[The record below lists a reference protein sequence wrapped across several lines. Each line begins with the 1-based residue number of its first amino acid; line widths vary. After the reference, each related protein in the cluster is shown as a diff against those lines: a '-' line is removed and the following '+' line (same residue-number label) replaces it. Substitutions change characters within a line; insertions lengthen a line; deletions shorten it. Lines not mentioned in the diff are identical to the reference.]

1 MKITKEQ
8 LKQIIK
14 EELEAEMG
22 EGYSPFKGAGRM
34 SARRG
39 EGVDLDRSVGKYV
52 DLEMGGLSGQGGNSK
67 FYRIELE
74 HSGEFARPFVRMS
87 GEKIYLPYS
96 ANNLFLGRSMKG
108 TREDGTEVMLGS
120 NGRVD
125 RLSMV
130 RRMLGE
136 P

>member
-1 MKITKEQ
+1 MKITKEK

-14 EELEAEMG
+14 EELESAIG
-22 EGYSPFKGAGRM
+22 EGYSPFKGAERM
-34 SARRG
+34 SQRSKT
-39 EGVDLDRSVGKYV
+39 DLDRAVGKYV
-52 DLEMGGLSGQGGNSK
+52 DLEMGGLSGQGGNSR
-67 FYRIELE
+67 FYKIELE
-74 HSGEFARPFVRMS
+74 HSGEFARPFVMMS
-87 GEKIYLPYS
+87 GEKIYLPYNG
-96 ANNLFLGRSMKG
+96 NNLFLGPSIKG

>member
-14 EELEAEMG
+14 EELEEITG
-22 EGYSPFKGAGRM
+22 EGYSPFKGAERIP
-34 SARRG
+34 ARRR
-39 EGVDLDRSVGKYV
+39 ESVDLDRSVGKYI

-67 FYRIELE
+67 FYKLELE
-74 HSGEFARPFVRMS
+74 HSGEFARPFVMMS

-96 ANNLFLGRSMKG
+96 GSSLFLGPSMKG

-125 RLSMV
+125 RLSTV

>member
-22 EGYSPFKGAGRM
+22 EGYSPFKGAERM
-34 SARRG
+34 PKQSRKN
-39 EGVDLDRSVGKYV
+39 LDRAVGMYV
-52 DLEMGGLSGQGGNSK
+52 DLEMGGLSGQGGNSR
-67 FYRIELE
+67 FYKLELE
-74 HSGEFARPFVRMS
+74 HSGEFARPFVMMS

-96 ANNLFLGRSMKG
+96 GSNLFLGPSMKG
-108 TREDGTEVMLGS
+108 TREDGSEVMLGS

>member
-14 EELEAEMG
+14 EELEDAMG
-22 EGYSPFKGAGRM
+22 EGYSPFKGAERM
-34 SARRG
+34 PKKSRTN
-39 EGVDLDRSVGKYV
+39 LDRAVGMYV

-67 FYRIELE
+67 FYKLELE
-74 HSGEFARPFVRMS
+74 HSGEFARPFVMMS

-96 ANNLFLGRSMKG
+96 GSSLFLGPSMKG

-125 RLSMV
+125 RLSTV

>member
-14 EELEAEMG
+14 EELETAMG
-22 EGYSPFKGAGRM
+22 EGYSPFKGTERIP
-34 SARRG
+34 ARRG
-39 EGVDLDRSVGKYV
+39 SGVDLDRSVGKYV
-52 DLEMGGLSGQGGNSK
+52 ALEMGGMSGQGGNLA
-67 FYRIELE
+67 FYKIELE
-74 HSGEFARPFVRMS
+74 HSGDSARPFVMMS

-96 ANNLFLGRSMKG
+96 ANSLFLGPSMEG
-108 TREDGTEVMLGS
+108 TREDGTEVTLGS
-120 NGRVD
+120 NGRVEP
-125 RLSMV
+125 LNMV

>member
-1 MKITKEQ
+1 MKLTKEQ
-8 LKQIIK
+8 LKRIIK
-14 EELEAEMG
+14 EELETAMG
-22 EGYSPFKGAGRM
+22 EGHSPFKGAERIPEPK
-34 SARRG
+34 SDA
-39 EGVDLDRSVGKYV
+39 VDLDRSIGKYV
-52 DLEMGGLSGQGGNSK
+52 DLEMGGLSGQGGNSR
-67 FYRIELE
+67 FYKLELE
-74 HSGEFARPFVRMS
+74 HSGEFARPFVMMS

-96 ANNLFLGRSMKG
+96 GSSLFLGPSMKG

-125 RLSMV
+125 RLSTV

>member
-14 EELEAEMG
+14 EELETAVG
-22 EGYSPFKGAGRM
+22 EGYSPFKGAERM
-34 SARRG
+34 PQRSNT
-39 EGVDLDRSVGKYV
+39 DLDQAVGMYV

-74 HSGEFARPFVRMS
+74 HSGEFARPFVMMS

>member
-14 EELEAEMG
+14 EELQAEMG
-22 EGYSPFKGAGRM
+22 EGYSPFKGAERIPQ
-34 SARRG
+34 RRSQG
-39 EGVDLDRSVGKYV
+39 KDLDRAVGMYV

-67 FYRIELE
+67 FYKIELE
-74 HSGEFARPFVRMS
+74 HSGEYARPFVMMS

-96 ANNLFLGRSMKG
+96 ANNLFLGPSMKG

-125 RLSMV
+125 RLNMV

>member
-1 MKITKEQ
+1 MKLTKEQ

-14 EELEAEMG
+14 EELEMAMG
-22 EGYSPFKGAGRM
+22 EGYSPFKGAERIPE
-34 SARRG
+34 RRG
-39 EGVDLDRSVGKYV
+39 SGVDLDRSVGKYV

-67 FYRIELE
+67 FYKIELE
-74 HSGEFARPFVRMS
+74 HSGEFARPFVMMS

-96 ANNLFLGRSMKG
+96 ANSLFLGPSMKG

-125 RLSMV
+125 RLNMV